1 MSKREKVM
9 ATAAGLVVIVL
20 VTALAIN
27 KVLLEPAARSEQQA
41 VDLREKIA
49 RAEAEKKKSPTYT
62 ARLKDLAAQAF
73 GTDELRVSEQ
83 VRMAITDV
91 LAVSGLSSQNLA
103 LKPIVGSRVPGVY
116 REIGWSVTAR
126 GKMGQV
132 ISFLYLM
139 SRDSHLHRLDSVA
152 LAPVPNSSD
161 VQLQVKYAT
170 LLLEPAKGEKLV
182 VDEVADQPP
191 DATVLESPER
201 QRYDMIAM
209 RDVFRPY
216 IPAKPQ
222 PQPEP
227 RRSEEPQRRVA
238 ESPPPRGGEGRYRVV
253 GLPMF
258 AGQTE
263 VLVRDSSSG
272 KVSNLKTG
280 DDLGGGKIVMVDY
293 RVLPSPRN
301 PEILSGSRV
310 VLQIGNEYYA
320 VELGQSLADKR
331 TLSASEVPS
340 DLPKLEKP
348 APAGPEPQAGSAKQ

>member
-1 MSKREKVM
+1 MSKREKVLVM
-9 ATAAGLVVIVL
+9 AAGLVVIVI

-41 VDLREKIA
+41 VELREKIERA
-49 RAEAEKKKSPTYT
+49 RAEKGKEPIYRG
-62 ARLKDLAAQAF
+62 RLNDLAAQAF

-91 LAVSGLSSQNLA
+91 LALSGLSSQNLA
-103 LKPIVGSRVPGVY
+103 LKPLVGSRVPGVY

-139 SRDSHLHRLDSVA
+139 SRDPHLHRLDNVA
-152 LAPVPNSSD
+152 LAPVPNSTD

-170 LLLEPAKGEKLV
+170 LLLEPVKGEKLV
-182 VDEVADQPP
+182 VDDVPDQLP
-191 DATVLESPER
+191 DASVLESPER
-201 QRYDMIAM
+201 QQYNVIAM

-216 IPAKPQ
+216 IPARPQ
-222 PQPEP
+222 PPQAQP
-227 RRSEEPQRRVA
+227 SEEPRRVA
-238 ESPPPRGGEGRYRVV
+238 ESPPQRGGEGRYRVV

-263 VLVRDSSSG
+263 VLVRDNSSG
-272 KVSNLKTG
+272 KVSNLKAG
-280 DDLGGGKIVMVDY
+280 DELGGGKIVMVDY
-293 RVLPSPRN
+293 RQLPLPKN

-310 VLQIGNEYYA
+310 VLQIGSEYYA

-331 TLSASEVPS
+331 TLSASEAPPG
-340 DLPKLEKP
+340 LPKLEKP
-348 APAGPEPQAGSAKQ
+348 LPAGPEPQAGSAKQ